1 MKRTVSL
8 FIYIVAAICA
18 MAQTKKGPEFP
29 GGEEMLRQFL
39 KDNAQGKFR
48 SGLIFIFAQL
58 DQDTGGQFP

>member
-1 MKRTVSL
+1 
-8 FIYIVAAICA
+8 

>member
-39 KDNAQGKFR
+39 KDNALGKVTCR
-48 SGLIFIFAQL
+48 VADSK
-58 DQDTGGQFP
+58 TPYY